1 MLLMSPSE
9 AALGIGAK
17 CGGSSPADD
26 DPQMVRIL
34 RYITPRI
41 EGALNVK
48 SIQRKTWRD
57 SFYVPS
63 MPCNTAGRVELS
75 LLLSNGF
82 VLPSNVVITM
92 PSGTTITG
100 AEASACLQAEL
111 GVVKLESWTRGIV
124 TVDYESGF
132 EVPADPDPLPTPA
145 PDPEDKVLLGVPD
158 WMKGIATQ
166 LLIVWYRTSVLNPKF
181 PKEISFGQVDSLLK
195 RELYARVYEKYMRP
209 RVGMIFSD
217 RLDDGA

>member
-48 SIQRKTWRD
+48 SIERKAWRD
-57 SFYVPS
+57 SFYVGS
-63 MPCNTAGRVELS
+63 MPCHSTGRVELS

-82 VLPSNVVITM
+82 VLPSNVVITL
-92 PSGTTITG
+92 PSGATLTG
-100 AEASACLQAEL
+100 AEASACLHAEL
-111 GVVKLESWTRGIV
+111 GYVTLESWTRGIV

-132 EVPADPDPLPTPA
+132 EVPADPDPVPTPF
-145 PDPEDKVLLGVPD
+145 DENDKVLLGVPD
-158 WMKGIATQ
+158 WIKGIATQ
-166 LLIVWYRTSVLNPKF
+166 LLIVWYRTAVLNPKF

-209 RVGMIFSD
+209 RVGMVFSD
-217 RLDDGA
+217 RLDDVT